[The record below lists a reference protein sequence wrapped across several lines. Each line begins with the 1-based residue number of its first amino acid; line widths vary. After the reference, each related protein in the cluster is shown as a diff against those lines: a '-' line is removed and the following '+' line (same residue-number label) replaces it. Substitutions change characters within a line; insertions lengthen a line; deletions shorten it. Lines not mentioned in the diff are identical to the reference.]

1 MEDSSHL
8 GRDASP
14 RASLAHATANCPTH
28 ERDTGLDADC
38 GVKLDRRSHP
48 TLGPD
53 SPENDGPTPIVEEVG
68 DHRRPKVLA
77 EHPKAISEITTR
89 AILIKFNAPLL
100 TGEDPTVDLIVGL
113 RRLAWFEVTP
123 AQLLDRHVT
132 GDWGCLAPKTSKR
145 TSSHYK
151 NAAGSCRICPREAHL
166 HTRTRMPTAIK
177 VSSTAHHSASE
188 GDTIARARR

>member
-1 MEDSSHL
+1 VV
-8 GRDASP
+8 
-14 RASLAHATANCPTH
+14 SLAADMVF
-28 ERDTGLDADC
+28 EGADC
-38 GVKLDRRSHP
+38 AVKLDCRSHP

-53 SPENDGPTPIVEEVG
+53 SPENDGPTRVVEEVG
-68 DHRRPKVLA
+68 DHLRPKFSPSA
-77 EHPKAISEITTR
+77 PKRPRRSRR
-89 AILIKFNAPLL
+89 APILIKFNAPLL

-132 GDWGCLAPKTSKR
+132 GDWGCFAPTTSKG

-151 NAAGSCRICPREAHL
+151 KAAGSCRICPREAHL